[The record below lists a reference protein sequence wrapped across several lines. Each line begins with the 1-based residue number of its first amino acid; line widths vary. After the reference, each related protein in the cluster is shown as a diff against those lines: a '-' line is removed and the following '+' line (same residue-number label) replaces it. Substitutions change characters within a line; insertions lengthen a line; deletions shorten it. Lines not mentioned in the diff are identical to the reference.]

1 MKVYMVNYPNHAG
14 HWIYKGFDAAW
25 RKLGYDVVLPTER
38 GTEHAFTM
46 PMPASSKYPGEDY
59 IIMTVDALV
68 NEQSLEA
75 ISKSHKTFV
84 FAQPNTFP
92 LPWGAHPNFQ
102 CGCPDNIIESLN
114 KMDNVYLWTF
124 GEVNPEFHNK
134 WKKVH
139 TVPLAFDS
147 ISYVPIK
154 EEKYTK
160 YDICYIGGWA
170 NNGFNEK
177 RKIMIE
183 SFSAFQES
191 GLKCA
196 FFINKNLSHE
206 QESALL
212 YNSRIS
218 LNLHDAYQRALGMDT
233 NERTFK
239 SLGLNG
245 ILISDEI
252 GQLKDIFPNVKTS
265 NNPLELVKMTKE
277 YLSLT
282 EKERY
287 NIKEENRQ
295 NILDNHCYTNRVE
308 QLLSL

>member
-114 KMDNVYLWTF
+114 KMDIYGHLGRLILNFIISGKKYILYHWHLILYLMF
-124 GEVNPEFHNK
+124 RL
-134 WKKVH
+134 KKRNIQNMIFAILV
-139 TVPLAFDS
+139 VGPIMDS
-147 ISYVPIK
+147 MKK
-154 EEKYTK
+154 EK
-160 YDICYIGGWA
+160 
-170 NNGFNEK
+170 
-177 RKIMIE
+177 
-183 SFSAFQES
+183 
-191 GLKCA
+191 L
-196 FFINKNLSHE
+196 
-206 QESALL
+206 
-212 YNSRIS
+212 
-218 LNLHDAYQRALGMDT
+218 
-233 NERTFK
+233 
-239 SLGLNG
+239 
-245 ILISDEI
+245 
-252 GQLKDIFPNVKTS
+252 
-265 NNPLELVKMTKE
+265 
-277 YLSLT
+277 
-282 EKERY
+282 
-287 NIKEENRQ
+287 
-295 NILDNHCYTNRVE
+295 
-308 QLLSL
+308 